1 VDYGETASSSGIPKH
16 DKRWKK
22 DSCFEE
28 QRHRIRKSQAKQTK
42 RCKRRTVK
50 QMHHIKAQILKPD
63 DKKRDGKGFSKAEVK
78 KAGLNSVSAR
88 KMGLPVDPRRRTV
101 HEENVAVVKAYAE
114 KEKAK
119 PKPKPKPKPV
129 QKTKKEKPKS

>member
-1 VDYGETASSSGIPKH
+1 
-16 DKRWKK
+16 
-22 DSCFEE
+22 
-28 QRHRIRKSQAKQTK
+28 
-42 RCKRRTVK
+42 
-50 QMHHIKAQILKPD
+50 MHHIKAQILKPD

-101 HEENVAVVKAYAE
+101 HDENVEAVKAHAE
-114 KEKAK
+114 KERAK

-129 QKTKKEKPKS
+129 KSAKKEKPKS